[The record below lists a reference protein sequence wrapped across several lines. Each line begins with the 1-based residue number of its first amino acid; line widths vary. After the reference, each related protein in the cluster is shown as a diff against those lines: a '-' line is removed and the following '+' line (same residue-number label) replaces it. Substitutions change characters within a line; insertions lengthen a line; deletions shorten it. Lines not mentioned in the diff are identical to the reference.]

1 MLVVLVDTLSLVVLS
16 WEPLTASVL
25 PAVRSPAVTLVILL
39 VASVPCLALNAV
51 PFQSRASFS
60 RVSTSAF
67 RVVILLAFVAIS
79 AVLVAISVVLVAILA
94 VLSAILAVLVAISV
108 VLVAI
113 SAVLSAILAVLV
125 AISVVLVAILAVL
138 VAISVV
144 LSAILAVLV
153 AISAVL
159 SAILAVLVATSSLVS
174 FNWEPLTASLLV
186 SEIVPSS
193 TLVILLVASVPCA
206 ALNAVPFHNSASCCR
221 SYN

>member
-1 MLVVLVDTLSLVVLS
+1 MASVLFLETEPALTLVILLVVSVPCAALNAPAALFHSRESSLRSPTESVRLVMLVVLVDTLSLVVLS

-108 VLVAI
+108 VLVK
-113 SAVLSAILAVLV
+113 
-125 AISVVLVAILAVL
+125 
-138 VAISVV
+138 
-144 LSAILAVLV
+144 
-153 AISAVL
+153 
-159 SAILAVLVATSSLVS
+159 
-174 FNWEPLTASLLV
+174 
-186 SEIVPSS
+186 
-193 TLVILLVASVPCA
+193 
-206 ALNAVPFHNSASCCR
+206 R
-221 SYN
+221 

>member
-1 MLVVLVDTLSLVVLS
+1 MRQPFCSTAGIVLKVANGIRQVGDVGGVGRHVIVGGFELGAINGVSA
-16 WEPLTASVL
+16 AS
-25 PAVRSPAVTLVILL
+25 SQ
-39 VASVPCLALNAV
+39 VASGNIGDLAGSFGAV
-51 PFQSRASFS
+51 FGAECCAIPEQGIFS

-113 SAVLSAILAVLV
+113 
-125 AISVVLVAILAVL
+125 
-138 VAISVV
+138 
-144 LSAILAVLV
+144 
-153 AISAVL
+153 
-159 SAILAVLVATSSLVS
+159 LAVLVATSSLVS

-206 ALNAVPFHNSASCCR
+206 ALNAVSFHNSASCCR